1 MSGTSSGTSTTVGY
15 TLASVLGNK
24 FQDGDEDA
32 RQHEEPFTGSQSAC
46 SHITSHNSLD
56 RLPTA
61 PEWLQ
66 DQLPSQ
72 VEAVDYLKSLF
83 PCISWLPHYN
93 FQWLAGDVVAGVTAG
108 AVLVPQGMAYALLA
122 NLPPQYGLYSS
133 FVGPLTYWIFG
144 TSKDISLGPVAVL
157 STVVGTVVAD
167 MGVSNGDIP
176 PNVVATGFAVIA
188 GSLVLVIGIL
198 RLGWLVDLI
207 SITSL
212 SAFMTGSAITI
223 GASQLPSL
231 LGITSFSNREA
242 AYRVTVNT
250 LRHLREAK
258 LDAIVGLTALSFLY
272 LIRYTLTKAAARWP
286 SHKRVIFFLNTMRT
300 VFVIIIFTMVSWVIN
315 KDRTEQPAIRV
326 LGVVP
331 RGKLSKPPEH
341 TTRTHRC
348 LMCLTFCFSGF
359 ECIGVPKIPS
369 SIFSRLCSHLPA
381 AVIVMIVEHIAISK
395 SFGRVNNY
403 TVDPSQEMV
412 AIGMANL
419 LGTFFGAYSSTG
431 SFSRTAIQSKAGVR
445 TPASGL
451 VSATV
456 VLLATYFLTAV
467 FFYIPNA
474 VLAAV
479 IIHAVGDLITPPS
492 TIRQF
497 WRVSP
502 LEVFIFFI
510 GVFLSIFS
518 QIEDGLYATVGISAL
533 VLLYR
538 ILKSR
543 GRFLGQVKVH
553 SVLGDHVLGD
563 NHRQLVGRY
572 GTFEETAEIA
582 ARNIFLPLDHD
593 DGSNPEVE
601 LGNPYPGIFIYRFSE
616 GLNYPS
622 ANFAL
627 EYLTSYIYSH
637 TGRTTPET
645 FERKGDRPWSSPGQ
659 QTSGKSRAESC
670 HEPKPTLKAIIL
682 DFSSVNNADIT
693 SVQRLIDV
701 RNVLDVYAA
710 PDVVDWHF
718 ACINNRWTK
727 RALAAGGF
735 GTPTPPRAGVPHRWK
750 SIFSV
755 AEIGGKDSAAA
766 VAEANTMKQKP
777 LVMEYRPG
785 DEEAVQAVA
794 TVESWEEGD
803 GAPMPGS
810 PAEKLGESPKPAH
823 RRKGAVI
830 SGPAYPL
837 FHVDLTSAV
846 QSAIANV
853 EARLEAESSL

>member
-1 MSGTSSGTSTTVGY
+1 MPSG
-15 TLASVLGNK
+15 
-24 FQDGDEDA
+24 
-32 RQHEEPFTGSQSAC
+32 
-46 SHITSHNSLD
+46 
-56 RLPTA
+56 
-61 PEWLQ
+61 
-66 DQLPSQ
+66 
-72 VEAVDYLKSLF
+72 
-83 PCISWLPHYN
+83 
-93 FQWLAGDVVAGVTAG
+93 
-108 AVLVPQGMAYALLA
+108 
-122 NLPPQYGLYSS
+122 
-133 FVGPLTYWIFG
+133 
-144 TSKDISLGPVAVL
+144 
-157 STVVGTVVAD
+157 
-167 MGVSNGDIP
+167 
-176 PNVVATGFAVIA
+176 
-188 GSLVLVIGIL
+188 
-198 RLGWLVDLI
+198 
-207 SITSL
+207 
-212 SAFMTGSAITI
+212 
-223 GASQLPSL
+223 
-231 LGITSFSNREA
+231 
-242 AYRVTVNT
+242 
-250 LRHLREAK
+250 
-258 LDAIVGLTALSFLY
+258 
-272 LIRYTLTKAAARWP
+272 
-286 SHKRVIFFLNTMRT
+286 
-300 VFVIIIFTMVSWVIN
+300 II
-315 KDRTEQPAIRV
+315 
-326 LGVVP
+326 
-331 RGKLSKPPEH
+331 
-341 TTRTHRC
+341 
-348 LMCLTFCFSGF
+348 
-359 ECIGVPKIPS
+359 
-369 SIFSRLCSHLPA
+369 SRLCSHLPA

-456 VLLATYFLTAV
+456 VLLATYFLTDV

-492 TIRQF
+492 TLCQF
-497 WRVSP
+497 WRISP
-502 LEVFIFFI
+502 LEVFIFFM

-538 ILKSR
+538 ILKAR

-553 SVLGDHVLGD
+553 SVLGDHVIGD
-563 NHRQLVGRY
+563 SHRQLVGQY

-637 TGRTTPET
+637 TRRSTPEA
-645 FERKGDRPWSSPGQ
+645 FDRKGDRPWSSPGQ
-659 QTSGKSRAESC
+659 QASGKSREEPS
-670 HEPKPTLKAIIL
+670 HEQKPTLKAIIL
-682 DFSSVNNADIT
+682 DLSSVNNADIT

-735 GTPTPPRAGVPHRWK
+735 GTPTPPRDGVPHRWK

-755 AEIGGKDSAAA
+755 AEIGGKESAAA
-766 VAEANTMKQKP
+766 VAEANTLKQEP
-777 LVMEYRPG
+777 SVMDHRPG
-785 DEEAVQAVA
+785 DEETVNAVA
-794 TVESWEEGD
+794 IIESWEAGD
-803 GAPMPGS
+803 EAPTPGNQ
-810 PAEKLGESPKPAH
+810 AENLGESLKPAN
-823 RRKGAVI
+823 RRKGAI
-830 SGPAYPL
+830 IGGLAYPL

-853 EARLEAESSL
+853 EARLEARSSLRPVAKTS

>member
-1 MSGTSSGTSTTVGY
+1 MSGTSRGTSTTSGY
-15 TLASVLGNK
+15 TLARVLGIK
-24 FQDGDEDA
+24 FQEHDEDA
-32 RQHEEPFTGSQSAC
+32 HQHEDPFAGGESMFSNL
-46 SHITSHNSLD
+46 TSRNSLD
-56 RLPTA
+56 RPPTA
-61 PEWLQ
+61 SEWLH

-72 VEAVDYLKSLF
+72 ADAVGYLKSLF

-93 FQWLAGDVVAGVTAG
+93 LQWLAGDVVAGITAG
-108 AVLVPQGMAYALLA
+108 AVLVPQGMAYASLA

-167 MGVSNGDIP
+167 LGVTNGDIP
-176 PNVVATGFAVIA
+176 PNVVATGFSIMA
-188 GSLVLVIGIL
+188 GSLVLVFGTF

-231 LGITSFSNREA
+231 FGITSFSNRDA
-242 AYRVTVNT
+242 AYRVIVNT
-250 LRHLREAK
+250 LKHLNEAK
-258 LDAIVGLTALSFLY
+258 LDATLGLTALLFLY
-272 LIRYTLTKAAARWP
+272 LIRYTLTKAAERWP
-286 SHKRVIFFLNTMRT
+286 NNKRVIFFLNTMRT
-300 VFVIIIFTMVSWVIN
+300 VFVILLYTMVSWVIN
-315 KDRTEQPAIRV
+315 KGREEPVIRV

-331 RGKLSKPPEH
+331 K
-341 TTRTHRC
+341 
-348 LMCLTFCFSGF
+348 GF
-359 ECIGVPKIPS
+359 ESIGVPPLPS
-369 SIFSRLCSHLPA
+369 TIVSRLCSHLPA

-419 LGTFFGAYSSTG
+419 LGTLFGAYSSTG

-451 VSATV
+451 VSASV
-456 VLLATYFLTAV
+456 VLLATYLLTDA
-467 FFYIPNA
+467 FYYIPNA

-492 TIRQF
+492 TLYQF

-518 QIEDGLYATVGISAL
+518 QIEDGLYATVCISAV

-538 ILKSR
+538 ILKAR

-553 SVLGDHVLGD
+553 SVLGDHVIGD
-563 NHRQLVGRY
+563 NHRQLVGHY
-572 GTFEETAEIA
+572 GTFEERSEIA
-582 ARNIFLPLDHD
+582 ARNIYLPLDHD
-593 DGSNPEVE
+593 DGSNSEVE
-601 LGNPYPGIFIYRFSE
+601 LGHPYPGIFIYRFSE

-627 EYLTSYIYSH
+627 EYLTNYVYSN
-637 TGRTTPET
+637 TRRTSPET
-645 FERKGDRPWSSPGQ
+645 FERRGDRPWSSPGQ
-659 QTSGKSRAESC
+659 QRPGKLREEPS
-670 HEPKPTLKAIIL
+670 HEQKPTLKAIIL

-710 PDVVDWHF
+710 PGVVDWHF
-718 ACINNRWTK
+718 ACINNRWTR

-735 GTPTPPRAGVPHRWK
+735 GTPTMPRDGVPHRWK

-766 VAEANTMKQKP
+766 VAEANTLKQDPSAMAQRP
-777 LVMEYRPG
+777 L
-785 DEEAVQAVA
+785 DEETVEAVA
-794 TVESWEEGD
+794 VVESWEDDDEG
-803 GAPMPGS
+803 PTPGS
-810 PAEKLGESPKPAH
+810 QAKGLGKSPQHAH
-823 RRKGAVI
+823 GRKGAII
-830 SGPAYPL
+830 SGLAHPL

-853 EARLEAESSL
+853 EARLEAKSSL